1 MITNADA
8 GRTSHFAELTEAD
21 CRQKLAGRTTG
32 RVGWTSGSGQYI
44 LPVTY
49 ALHADKV
56 VFRTSP
62 YGVLSQLTR
71 PADVAF
77 EIDEIDEGSGQGW
90 SVLVQGRTEGVVLPS
105 DLVALWADPGL
116 VPWAAGTRNIFVAVT
131 PHTISGRSVRAP
143 FAG

>member
-1 MITNADA
+1 MTTNADA
-8 GRTSHFAELTEAD
+8 GRTGRFVELTKED
-21 CRQKLAGRTTG
+21 CREKLAGRTTG
-32 RVGWTSGSGQYI
+32 RVGWTSGSGQCI

-71 PADVAF
+71 PTDVAF
-77 EIDEIDEGSGQGW
+77 EVDEVDERSGQGW
-90 SVLVQGRTEGVVLPS
+90 SVLIQGRTERVVLPS

-116 VPWAAGTRNIFVAVT
+116 VPWAPGTRIIFVAVT
-131 PHTISGRSVRAP
+131 PQTVSGRSVRAP